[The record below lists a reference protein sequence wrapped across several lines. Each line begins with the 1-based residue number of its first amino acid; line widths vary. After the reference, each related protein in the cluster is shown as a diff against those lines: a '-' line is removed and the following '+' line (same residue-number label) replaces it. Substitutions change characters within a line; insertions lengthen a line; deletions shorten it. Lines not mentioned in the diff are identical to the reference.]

1 LDWIRQAWDFVC
13 RLTDPGALNQLA
25 GGMGWWLYALLAA
38 VVFVETGLVVM
49 PFLPGDSLLF
59 AAGALGAP
67 EGAPVSLPLL
77 GALLAAAAVLGD
89 AVNYSVGLRAGP
101 AVFRREGGRWF
112 NKGHL
117 LAAQAF
123 YERHGGK
130 TIILARF
137 LPFIRTFAPF
147 VAGVGAMP
155 YPRFALYNV
164 IGAVLWV
171 ASFMA
176 AGRLFG
182 GIPWVQGHIE
192 SLAVALVVVP
202 GLPALFKAIQAWA
215 GTRRQRRQSEKRE
228 RERHGSQTGDHVGR
242 PEAQE

>member
-1 LDWIRQAWDFVC
+1 LDWIGRAWGFVGG
-13 RLTDPGALNQLA
+13 LTNPEALNQLA
-25 GGMGWWLYALLAA
+25 GGMGWWLYAILFA

-59 AAGALGAP
+59 AAGALGAL
-67 EGAPVSLPLL
+67 EGTPVNLPLL
-77 GALLAAAAVLGD
+77 GLLLVAAAVLGD
-89 AVNYSVGLRAGP
+89 AANYSVGLRAGP

-112 NKGHL
+112 NKKHL

-137 LPFIRTFAPF
+137 LPFVRTFAPF
-147 VAGVGAMP
+147 VAGVGAMS
-155 YPRFALYNV
+155 YPRFALYNA

-171 ASFMA
+171 TSFMA

-182 GIPWVQGHIE
+182 GIPWVQRNIE
-192 SLAVALVVVP
+192 SLVVALIVIP
-202 GLPALFKAIQAWA
+202 GLPAACKVAQAWIQGRRA
-215 GTRRQRRQSEKRE
+215 GKMGQAARGAAE
-228 RERHGSQTGDHVGR
+228 RERTMWR
-242 PEAQE
+242 